1 MPRFPRWWFWA
12 AVVIP
17 AVITAVGLVVQT
29 PGIERTVEAEA
40 RKAATQGDL
49 VVDGRDVTIS
59 GIPVE
64 QAAKVEHEVEAATG
78 VRDVSVVDPELAL
91 MRFSFVANEITV
103 TGSTEQQAWRDQF
116 VRAMSK
122 QTHGRTL
129 IDETKTQRGTDFPIT
144 TKAAEAVVAL
154 LSQQPETMTV
164 DVKPGRVT
172 VAGVIADEDRR
183 KAIVA
188 VFKRL
193 FGDKTVIDQTKTKE

>member
-40 RKAATQGDL
+40 RKATTQGDL

-64 QAAKVEHEVEAATG
+64 QAARVEHEVEAATG
-78 VRDVSVVDPELAL
+78 VRDVSVVDPELAP
-91 MRFSFVANEITV
+91 MRFSFIANEITV